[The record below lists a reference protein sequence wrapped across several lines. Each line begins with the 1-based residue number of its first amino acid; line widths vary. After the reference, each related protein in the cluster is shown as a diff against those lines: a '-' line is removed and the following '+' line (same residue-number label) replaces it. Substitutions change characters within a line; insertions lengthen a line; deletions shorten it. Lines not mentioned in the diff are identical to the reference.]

1 MKFHEKEEHR
11 IDQRLRR
18 IEAQLNDITLML
30 EKTGVLTPADDE
42 SILREVLRELDAE
55 RNAIELS
62 LSSNQ
67 AANDHSWE
75 DG

>member
-42 SILREVLRELDAE
+42 SILREVLQELDAE